1 MLEQRQVLAH
11 GRLALIQRQV
21 IGAVHRRL
29 QVLDGFLQVR
39 VVSER
44 IGGAHYIEAFF
55 NEGADVLTLEIGDQ
69 ALLDRISREAKARLL
84 ATTPVGSH
92 SSHFQSLLSDDSFQI
107 FYHAPSLVLISGNA
121 PDQWVVED
129 CALAAQN
136 LILPNEIRRA
146 TSSAYRLL
154 RPFEQGHPWADKA
167 RKKLDAIAAARRT
180 YQRRKG
186 SLDAIAVLGRL
197 AEVVASHARGR
208 PVLGVL
214 LDLGVSSPQLDDPER
229 GFSFLN
235 DGPLDMRMDP
245 SRGISAAEFVNT
257 APVEEIA
264 RVFKE
269 YGEERFSGR
278 MARAVVERRDIKPF
292 ERTGDL
298 AEVLKVA
305 NPAWEK
311 GKNPATRAFQGLR
324 IHVNNELG
332 DLEAG
337 LDAALEALE
346 IGGRL
351 VVISFHSLED
361 RIVKLFMRKLV
372 KGESDNLPRN
382 LPVRFEAFSPKIKVH
397 GKAQF
402 AGEAELKAN
411 PRSRSAVMRVAE
423 KLR

>member
-1 MLEQRQVLAH
+1 MNSGFTHITVLLEEAVEALAVRADGCYLDGTFGRGGH
-11 GRLALIQRQV
+11 SRLILQNLGPDGRLL
-21 IGAVHRRL
+21 
-29 QVLDGFLQVR
+29 GF
-39 VVSER
+39 
-44 IGGAHYIEAFF
+44 
-55 NEGADVLTLEIGDQ
+55 DKDPQ
-69 ALLDRISREAKARLL
+69 AI
-84 ATTPVGSH
+84 ATG
-92 SSHFQSLLSDDSFQI
+92 Q
-107 FYHAPSLVLISGNA
+107 
-121 PDQWVVED
+121 
-129 CALAAQN
+129 ALAAEDGRFV
-136 LILPNEIRRA
+136 IV
-146 TSSAYRLL
+146 
-154 RPFEQGHPWADKA
+154 
-167 RKKLDAIAAARRT
+167 
-180 YQRRKG
+180 QRSFAELG
-186 SLDAIAVLGRL
+186 SEALERGL
-197 AEVVASHARGR
+197 AGKVS
-208 PVLGVL
+208 GVL

-229 GFSFLN
+229 GFSFMN

-257 APVEEIA
+257 ASAEEIA

-269 YGEERFSGR
+269 YGEERFARR
-278 MARAVVERRDIKPF
+278 MAGAVVARRETQPF
-292 ERTGDL
+292 ERTADL

-337 LDAALEALE
+337 LDAALENLE
-346 IGGRL
+346 VGGRL

-372 KGESDNLPRN
+372 KGEADNMPRN
-382 LPVRFEAFSPKIKVH
+382 LPIRHQAFEPRIKII

-402 AGEAELKAN
+402 ASDDETRVN

>member
-1 MLEQRQVLAH
+1 MNSGFTHITVLLEEAVEALAVRADGCYLDGTFGRGGH
-11 GRLALIQRQV
+11 SRLILQNLGPDGRLL
-21 IGAVHRRL
+21 
-29 QVLDGFLQVR
+29 GF
-39 VVSER
+39 
-44 IGGAHYIEAFF
+44 
-55 NEGADVLTLEIGDQ
+55 DKDPQ
-69 ALLDRISREAKARLL
+69 AI
-84 ATTPVGSH
+84 ATGQT
-92 SSHFQSLLSDDSFQI
+92 
-107 FYHAPSLVLISGNA
+107 
-121 PDQWVVED
+121 
-129 CALAAQN
+129 LAAEDGRFV
-136 LILPNEIRRA
+136 IV
-146 TSSAYRLL
+146 
-154 RPFEQGHPWADKA
+154 
-167 RKKLDAIAAARRT
+167 
-180 YQRRKG
+180 QRSFAELG
-186 SLDAIAVLGRL
+186 SEALERGL
-197 AEVVASHARGR
+197 AGKVSGI
-208 PVLGVL
+208 L

-229 GFSFLN
+229 GFSFMN

-245 SRGISAAEFVNT
+245 SRGVSAAEFVNT
-257 APVEEIA
+257 ASAEEIA

-269 YGEERFSGR
+269 YGEERFARR
-278 MARAVVERRDIKPF
+278 MAGAVVARRETQPF

-337 LDAALEALE
+337 LEAALEALE
-346 IGGRL
+346 VGGRL

-372 KGESDNLPRN
+372 KGEADKLPRN
-382 LPVRFEAFSPKIKVH
+382 LPVRHQAFEPRVKLI

-402 AGEAELKAN
+402 ASDDETKAN

>member
-1 MLEQRQVLAH
+1 MNSGFTHITVLLNEAVEALAVRADGCYVDGTFGRGGH
-11 GRLALIQRQV
+11 SRLILQSLGPDGRLL
-21 IGAVHRRL
+21 
-29 QVLDGFLQVR
+29 GF
-39 VVSER
+39 
-44 IGGAHYIEAFF
+44 
-55 NEGADVLTLEIGDQ
+55 DKDPQ
-69 ALLDRISREAKARLL
+69 AI
-84 ATTPVGSH
+84 ATG
-92 SSHFQSLLSDDSFQI
+92 Q
-107 FYHAPSLVLISGNA
+107 
-121 PDQWVVED
+121 
-129 CALAAQN
+129 ALAAEDGRFVIVQRSFAELGEEAQN
-136 LILPNEIRRA
+136 
-146 TSSAYRLL
+146 
-154 RPFEQGHPWADKA
+154 QG
-167 RKKLDAIAAARRT
+167 IA
-180 YQRRKG
+180 G
-186 SLDAIAVLGRL
+186 NVSGI
-197 AEVVASHARGR
+197 
-208 PVLGVL
+208 L

-229 GFSFLN
+229 GFSFMN

-245 SRGISAAEFVNT
+245 SRGVSAAEFVNT
-257 APVEEIA
+257 ASAEEIA

-269 YGEERFSGR
+269 YGEERFARR
-278 MARAVVERRDIKPF
+278 MAGAVVARRETQPF

-332 DLEAG
+332 DLESG
-337 LDAALEALE
+337 LEAALEALE

-372 KGESDNLPRN
+372 KGEADNLPRN
-382 LPVRFEAFSPKIKVH
+382 LPIRHQAFEPKIKLI

-402 AGEAELKAN
+402 ASDTETRAN

>member
-1 MLEQRQVLAH
+1 MNSGFTHITVLLEEAVEALAVRADGCYLDGTFGRGGH
-11 GRLALIQRQV
+11 SRLILQNLGPDGRLL
-21 IGAVHRRL
+21 
-29 QVLDGFLQVR
+29 GF
-39 VVSER
+39 
-44 IGGAHYIEAFF
+44 
-55 NEGADVLTLEIGDQ
+55 DKDPQ
-69 ALLDRISREAKARLL
+69 AI
-84 ATTPVGSH
+84 ATG
-92 SSHFQSLLSDDSFQI
+92 Q
-107 FYHAPSLVLISGNA
+107 
-121 PDQWVVED
+121 
-129 CALAAQN
+129 ALAAEDGRFVIVQRSFAE
-136 LILPNEIRRA
+136 LGSEALER
-146 TSSAYRLL
+146 
-154 RPFEQGHPWADKA
+154 G
-167 RKKLDAIAAARRT
+167 IAG
-180 YQRRKG
+180 KVSG
-186 SLDAIAVLGRL
+186 I
-197 AEVVASHARGR
+197 
-208 PVLGVL
+208 L

-229 GFSFLN
+229 GFSFMN

-257 APVEEIA
+257 APAEEIA

-269 YGEERFSGR
+269 YGEERFAKR
-278 MARAVVERRDIKPF
+278 MAGAVVARRETQPF

-337 LDAALEALE
+337 LEAALDALE
-346 IGGRL
+346 VGGRL
-351 VVISFHSLED
+351 AVISFHSLED

-372 KGESDNLPRN
+372 KGEADNLPRN
-382 LPVRFEAFSPKIKVH
+382 LPVRHQAFEPRIKLI

-402 AGEAELKAN
+402 ASDEETRAN